1 MKLSPRW
8 DDLIPRMMS
17 ALAMLVVGGS
27 CLALGGVWLAM
38 LLSLVCGVLVW
49 EAINLLASARRERAI
64 GFAGVVG
71 GAFFIA
77 TWLPVFSAVILLS
90 VSVAAVHRMLA
101 MQGPIFMGYAGL
113 ICAGALGI
121 FLLQLQAGLL
131 PVLWL
136 VGLVILTDVAGYFAG
151 RIIGGPKFWPSISP
165 KKTWSGTVAGWICA
179 AFLGGFMFWQI
190 PDTHWV
196 VVPLSVVLSAVSQL
210 GDIAESQLK
219 RKAGVKDSSNLI
231 PGHGGGLDRFDGMIA
246 AAAAL
251 FFVQIVFTP
260 WVGFAAH

>member
-49 EAINLLASARRERAI
+49 EAINLLAPPQRERAI

-77 TWLPVFSAVILLS
+77 TWLPVFFAVILLS

-101 MQGPIFMGYAGL
+101 MQGLIFMGYAGL

-210 GDIAESQLK
+210 GDIAESHLK

-251 FFVQIVFTP
+251 FFVQMVFTP
-260 WVGFAAH
+260 WVGFAAQ

>member
-27 CLALGGVWLAM
+27 CLTLGGVWLAM

-49 EAINLLASARRERAI
+49 EAINLLASVRRERAI

-101 MQGPIFMGYAGL
+101 MQGRIFMGYAGL
-113 ICAGALGI
+113 ICAGAMGI
-121 FLLQLQAGLL
+121 FVLQLQAGLL

-136 VGLVILTDVAGYFAG
+136 VGIVILTDVAGYFAG

-179 AFLGGFMFWQI
+179 AFLGGFVFFQI

-210 GDIAESQLK
+210 GDIAESYLK
-219 RKAGVKDSSNLI
+219 RQAGVKDSSNLI

-251 FFVQIVFTP
+251 FFMQMVFTP
-260 WVGFAAH
+260 WVGLAAQ